1 MSKPC
6 NGITIVPTKGVE
18 LVKPA
23 PMPIGRYVPPS
34 ARVKKEPTLTAEQ
47 IASDKLFPTLGGAT
61 WPQIRERMAQPL
73 NMLDRVKTSIEE
85 AERNAEKE
93 PETDTSK
100 MTDEELEAAGWWR
113 RRWPMRRSR
122 LDEP

>member
-18 LVKPA
+18 LLKPVA
-23 PMPIGRYVPPS
+23 KVIGRYVPPS
-34 ARVKKEPTLTAEQ
+34 ERAKKEPTLTADEMN
-47 IASDKLFPTLGGAT
+47 SDKLFPTLGGAT
-61 WPQIRERMAQPL
+61 WPQIRERMARPL
-73 NMLDRVKTSIEE
+73 NMLDRVKTTIEE

-100 MTDEELEAAGWWR
+100 MTDEELEAAGWRR
-113 RRWPMRRSR
+113 RRWPMRRTR